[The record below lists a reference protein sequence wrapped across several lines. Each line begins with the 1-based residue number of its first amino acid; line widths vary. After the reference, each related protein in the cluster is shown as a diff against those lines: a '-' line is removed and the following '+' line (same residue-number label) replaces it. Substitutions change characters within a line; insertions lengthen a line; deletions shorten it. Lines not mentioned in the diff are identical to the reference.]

1 MQPKSY
7 LVIGGGLVGA
17 ASALRLQAAGF
28 AVTLIDPGDPRRAA
42 SFGNIGHIAAEQ
54 VSPLASRESLR
65 TFPTRLFGLGG
76 PLDFR
81 WRDIGVWAP
90 WALRFIA
97 ASDPDRHARGQAAL
111 TAILA
116 QALPAWRRLAA
127 FSGAPEVV
135 GRDGHAVVWMSPRAA
150 ERGLRDWEGAA
161 TGSAAFRSMGA
172 DDLAAYAPVMARPP
186 VAGIRFSG
194 TAQVS
199 EPQAARDALM
209 TAFRVRG
216 GEMAHASVARLA
228 AGRRVVAHLEG
239 GGVRE
244 AEGALVAAGAWAGR
258 LMRDLGV
265 EAPVI
270 AERGYSVQSAD
281 HGWDEVLPP
290 TVFEEQSMVV
300 SRFTSGLR
308 ASSFVEFGAPDAPG
322 DPRKWRVLER
332 RLADLGIRF
341 SPRPDRWVGPR
352 PTLPDYLPAIGR
364 LESDPRILYAFG
376 HQHLGLTMA
385 AVTAELTASLA
396 EDRDPAIDLAPFR
409 IERFARD
416 QGRTA
421 PSERTT
427 YL

>member
-65 TFPTRLFGLGG
+65 TFPGRLFGLGG

-81 WRDIGVWAP
+81 WRDVGLWGP
-90 WALRFIA
+90 WAMQFIA
-97 ASDPDRHARGQAAL
+97 ASDPARHSRGQAAL
-111 TAILA
+111 TAILSH
-116 QALPAWRRLAA
+116 ALPAWRRLAE
-127 FSGAPEVV
+127 FSGAPDVV
-135 GRDGHAVVWMSPRAA
+135 GRDGHAVVWMSDRAA
-150 ERGLRDWEGAA
+150 EKGLKGWERAA
-161 TGSAAFRSMGA
+161 TGSAAFQSMRPG
-172 DDLAAYAPVMARPP
+172 DLAPYAAVMTRAP

-199 EPQAARDALM
+199 EPQTARDALM
-209 TAFRVRG
+209 AAFRSHG
-216 GEMAHASVARLA
+216 GEVVRARVARLA
-228 AGRRVVAHLEG
+228 TGDRVTAHLDG

-258 LMRDLGV
+258 LMRDLGA

-270 AERGYSVQSAD
+270 GERGYSVQSAE
-281 HGWDEVLPP
+281 HSWDETLPP
-290 TVFEEQSMVV
+290 TVFEEHSMVV

-308 ASSFVEFGAPDAPG
+308 ASSFVEFGSPDAPG
-322 DPRKWRVLER
+322 DPRKWRYLER
-332 RLADLGIRF
+332 RLGDLGIRF
-341 SPRPDRWVGPR
+341 SPDPDRWVGPR

-364 LESDPRILYAFG
+364 LERDPRILYAFG

-385 AVTAELTASLA
+385 AVTAELTTALA
-396 EDRDPAIDLAPFR
+396 EGAVPMIDLAPFR
-409 IERFARD
+409 IERFGPS
-416 QGRTA
+416 GR
-421 PSERTT
+421 
-427 YL
+427 

>member
-65 TFPTRLFGLGG
+65 TFPGRLFGLGG

-81 WRDIGVWAP
+81 WRDVGLWGP
-90 WALRFIA
+90 WAMRFIA
-97 ASDPDRHARGQAAL
+97 ASDPVRHARGQAAL

-116 QALPAWRRLAA
+116 HALPAWRRLAE
-127 FSGAPEVV
+127 FSGAPDVV
-135 GRDGHAVVWMSPRAA
+135 GRDGHAVVWMSDRAA
-150 ERGLRDWEGAA
+150 EQGLKGWGRAA
-161 TGSAAFRSMGA
+161 TGSAAFQSMRP
-172 DDLAAYAPVMARPP
+172 DDLAPYAAVMTRAP

-209 TAFRVRG
+209 AAFRSHG
-216 GEMAHASVARLA
+216 GEVIHARVARLA
-228 AGRRVVAHLEG
+228 TGDRVTAHLDG

-258 LMRDLGV
+258 LMRDLGA

-270 AERGYSVQSAD
+270 GERGYSVQSAE
-281 HGWDEVLPP
+281 HCWDATLPP
-290 TVFEEQSMVV
+290 TVFEEHAMVV

-308 ASSFVEFGAPDAPG
+308 ASSFVEFGSPDAPG
-322 DPRKWRVLER
+322 DPRKWRFLKR
-332 RLADLGIRF
+332 RLGELGIRF
-341 SPRPDRWVGPR
+341 SPDPDRWVGPR

-364 LESDPRILYAFG
+364 LERDPRILYAFG
-376 HQHLGLTMA
+376 HQHLGLTMS
-385 AVTAELTASLA
+385 AVTAELTTALA
-396 EDRDPAIDLAPFR
+396 EGAEPAIDLTPFR
-409 IERFARD
+409 IERFGPA
-416 QGRTA
+416 GR
-421 PSERTT
+421 
-427 YL
+427 

>member
-54 VSPLASRESLR
+54 VSPLASRDSLR
-65 TFPTRLFGLGG
+65 TFPGRLFGLGG

-81 WRDIGVWAP
+81 WRDAGLWGP

-97 ASDPDRHARGQAAL
+97 ASDPARHARGQAAL

-116 QALPAWRRLAA
+116 HVLPAWRRLAEM
-127 FSGAPEVV
+127 SGAPEVV
-135 GRDGHAVVWMSPRAA
+135 GRDGHAVVWMSERAA
-150 ERGLRDWEGAA
+150 DKGLRNWERSP
-161 TGSAAFRSMGA
+161 TGSAAFRPMGP
-172 DDLAAYAPVMARPP
+172 DGLAPYAAVMTRAP

-209 TAFRVRG
+209 AAFLARG
-216 GEMAHASVARLA
+216 GDVVKARVAQVS
-228 AGRRVVAHLEG
+228 GGDRVIARLEG
-239 GGVRE
+239 GGTRE

-258 LMRDLGV
+258 LMRGLGV
-265 EAPVI
+265 AAPVI
-270 AERGYSVQSAD
+270 GERGYSVQSAE
-281 HGWDEVLPP
+281 HGWDAALPP
-290 TVFEEQSMVV
+290 TVFEEHAMVV

-322 DPRKWRVLER
+322 DPRKWRYLER
-332 RLADLGIRF
+332 RLGELGIRF
-341 SPRPDRWVGPR
+341 SPDPDRWVGPR

-364 LESDPRILYAFG
+364 LERDPRILYAFG

-385 AVTAELTASLA
+385 AVTAELTTALA
-396 EDRDPAIDLAPFR
+396 EGAEPAIDLTPFR
-409 IERFARD
+409 IERFGLA
-416 QGRTA
+416 GR
-421 PSERTT
+421 
-427 YL
+427 

>member
-28 AVTLIDPGDPRRAA
+28 AVTLIDPGDSRRAA

-65 TFPTRLFGLGG
+65 TFPGRLFGLGG

-81 WRDIGVWAP
+81 WRDAGLWLP
-90 WALRFIA
+90 WAFRFIA
-97 ASDPDRHARGQAAL
+97 ASEPARHARGQQAL

-116 QALPAWRRLAA
+116 HALPAWRRLADL
-127 FSGAPEVV
+127 SGAPDVV
-135 GRDGHAVVWMSPRAA
+135 GRDGHALVWMSERAA
-150 ERGLRDWEGAA
+150 EAGRRSWEGTA
-161 TGSAAFRSMGA
+161 TGSATFRPMGEDELQSWSA
-172 DDLAAYAPVMARPP
+172 VMARPP
-186 VAGIRFSG
+186 VGGIRFSG

-209 TAFRVRG
+209 AAFRAGG
-216 GEMAHASVARLA
+216 GEVVRARVQRLSA
-228 AGRRVVAHLEG
+228 DRRIVAHFDG
-239 GGVRE
+239 GGARE

-258 LMRDLGV
+258 LMRGLGV

-270 AERGYSVQSAD
+270 AERGYSVQSAE
-281 HGWDEVLPP
+281 HGWDEALPP
-290 TVFEEQSMVV
+290 TVFEEHSMVV

-308 ASSFVEFGAPDAPG
+308 ASSFVEFGSPDAPG
-322 DPRKWRVLER
+322 DTRKWRLLER
-332 RLADLGIRF
+332 RLSSLGIRF
-341 SPRPDRWVGPR
+341 SPAPDRWVGPR

-364 LESDPRILYAFG
+364 LESEPRILYAFG

-385 AVTAELTASLA
+385 AITAELTTALA
-396 EDRDPAIDLAPFR
+396 ADRPLAIDLTPFR
-409 IERFARD
+409 IERF
-416 QGRTA
+416 GRT
-421 PSERTT
+421 
-427 YL
+427 

>member
-65 TFPTRLFGLGG
+65 TFPGRLFGLGG

-81 WRDIGVWAP
+81 WRDAGLWGP

-111 TAILA
+111 TSILA
-116 QALPAWRRLAA
+116 HALPAWRRLAE
-127 FSGAPEVV
+127 FSGAPGVV
-135 GRDGHAVVWMSPRAA
+135 GPDGHAVVWMTERAA
-150 ERGLRDWEGAA
+150 ERGLRSWEGSP
-161 TGSAAFRSMGA
+161 TGSAGCRPMNSA
-172 DDLAAYAPVMARPP
+172 DLAPYAAVMTRAP

-199 EPQAARDALM
+199 EPQAARNALM
-209 TAFRVRG
+209 AAFVASG
-216 GEMAHASVARLA
+216 GEVVHARVARLSL
-228 AGRRVVAHLEG
+228 GPVVAVHLDG
-239 GGVRE
+239 GGLRE
-244 AEGALVAAGAWAGR
+244 ADSALVAAGAWAGQ
-258 LMRDLGV
+258 LMCGLGIA
-265 EAPVI
+265 APVI
-270 AERGYSVQSAD
+270 GERGYSVQSAE
-281 HGWDEVLPP
+281 HGWDGSLPP
-290 TVFEEQSMVV
+290 TVFEEYAMVV

-308 ASSFVEFGAPDAPG
+308 ASSFVEFGSPDAPG

-332 RLADLGIRF
+332 RLSSLGVRF
-341 SPRPDRWVGPR
+341 SPEPDRWVGPR

-364 LESDPRILYAFG
+364 LKRDPRILYAFG
-376 HQHLGLTMA
+376 HQHLGLTMSA
-385 AVTAELTASLA
+385 ITAELIASLA
-396 EDRDPAIDLAPFR
+396 QGVEPTVDLTPFR
-409 IERFARD
+409 IERFSR
-416 QGRTA
+416 G
-421 PSERTT
+421 
-427 YL
+427 

>member
-65 TFPTRLFGLGG
+65 TFPGRLFGLGG

-81 WRDIGVWAP
+81 WRDAGLWGP
-90 WALRFIA
+90 WVARFIA
-97 ASDPDRHARGQAAL
+97 ASDPARHAAGQAAL
-111 TAILA
+111 TAILSH
-116 QALPAWRRLAA
+116 ALPAWRRLAA
-127 FSGAPEVV
+127 LSGAPGIV
-135 GRDGHAVVWMSPRAA
+135 GRDGHAVVWMSDRAA
-150 ERGLRDWEGAA
+150 EKGLKAWEHAA
-161 TGSAAFRSMGA
+161 TGSAAFQLMGS
-172 DDLAAYAPVMARPP
+172 DDVAPYAAVMTRAP

-199 EPQAARDALM
+199 EPQAARDALLA
-209 TAFRVRG
+209 AFKAHG
-216 GEMAHASVARLA
+216 GEVVHASVARLSS
-228 AGRRVVAHLEG
+228 GDRVTAHLDG

-270 AERGYSVQSAD
+270 GERGYSVQSAE
-281 HGWDEVLPP
+281 HSWDETLPP
-290 TVFEEQSMVV
+290 TVFEEHSMVV

-308 ASSFVEFGAPDAPG
+308 ASSFVEFGSPDAPG
-322 DPRKWRVLER
+322 DPRKWRALER
-332 RLADLGIRF
+332 RLGDLGIRF
-341 SPRPDRWVGPR
+341 SPDPDRWVGPR

-364 LESDPRILYAFG
+364 LERDPRILYAFG
-376 HQHLGLTMA
+376 HQHLGLTMSA
-385 AVTAELTASLA
+385 ITAELTASLA
-396 EDRDPAIDLAPFR
+396 QGVEPAIDLKPFR
-409 IERFARD
+409 IERFSR
-416 QGRTA
+416 R
-421 PSERTT
+421 
-427 YL
+427 

>member
-1 MQPKSY
+1 MQAKSY

-65 TFPTRLFGLGG
+65 TFPGRLFGLGG

-81 WRDIGVWAP
+81 WRDASLWLP

-97 ASDPDRHARGQAAL
+97 ASDPTRHARGQAAL

-116 QALPAWRRLAA
+116 HALPAWRRLAE
-127 FSGAPEVV
+127 FSGAPGVV
-135 GRDGHAVVWMSPRAA
+135 GREGHAVVWMSERAA
-150 ERGLRDWEGAA
+150 EGGRRSWDGSA
-161 TGSAAFRSMGA
+161 TGSAAFRPMST
-172 DDLAAYAPVMARPP
+172 DELNSYAAVMARPP

-209 TAFRVRG
+209 AAFRARG
-216 GEMAHASVARLA
+216 GEVVAGRVARLSG
-228 AGRRVVAHLEG
+228 GRRVVAHLESG
-239 GGVRE
+239 GACE

-258 LMRDLGV
+258 LMHGLGV

-270 AERGYSVQSAD
+270 AERGYSVQSAE
-281 HGWDEVLPP
+281 HGWDEALPP
-290 TVFEEQSMVV
+290 TVFEEHSMVV

-308 ASSFVEFGAPDAPG
+308 ASSFVEFGSPDAPG
-322 DPRKWRVLER
+322 DPRKWRLLER
-332 RLADLGIRF
+332 RLSDLGIRF
-341 SPRPDRWVGPR
+341 SSEPDRWVGPR

-385 AVTAELTASLA
+385 AITGELTASLA
-396 EDRDPAIDLAPFR
+396 EGGDPAIDLTPFR
-409 IERFARD
+409 IERFARA
-416 QGRTA
+416 GRG
-421 PSERTT
+421 
-427 YL
+427 

>member
-1 MQPKSY
+1 MQPRSY

-65 TFPTRLFGLGG
+65 TFPGRLFGLGG

-81 WRDIGVWAP
+81 WRDAGLWGP

-97 ASDPDRHARGQAAL
+97 ASDPARHARGQAAL

-116 QALPAWRRLAA
+116 HALPAWRRLANL
-127 FSGAPEVV
+127 SGAPGIV
-135 GRDGHAVVWMSPRAA
+135 GRDGHAVVWMSEPAA
-150 ERGLRDWEGAA
+150 EAGLRGWEQSP
-161 TGSAAFRSMGA
+161 TGSAAFQPMGPH
-172 DDLAAYAPVMARPP
+172 DLAPYAAVMTRAP

-209 TAFRVRG
+209 TAFTARG
-216 GEMAHASVARLA
+216 GEVVHARVDRLS
-228 AGRRVVAHLEG
+228 GGDRVTACLDG
-239 GGVRE
+239 GGLRE

-258 LMRDLGV
+258 LIRSLGV
-265 EAPVI
+265 AAPVI
-270 AERGYSVQSAD
+270 AERGYSVQSAE
-281 HGWDEVLPP
+281 HGWDETLPP
-290 TVFEEQSMVV
+290 TVFEEHAMVV

-322 DPRKWRVLER
+322 DPRKWRALER
-332 RLADLGIRF
+332 RLSDLGVRF
-341 SPRPDRWVGPR
+341 SPEPDRWVGPR

-364 LESDPRILYAFG
+364 LERDPRILYAFG

-385 AVTAELTASLA
+385 AITAELATALA
-396 EDRDPAIDLAPFR
+396 EGVAPVTDLTPFR
-409 IERFARD
+409 IERFDRVGAFRH
-416 QGRTA
+416 
-421 PSERTT
+421 
-427 YL
+427 

>member
-7 LVIGGGLVGA
+7 LVIGGGLIGA

-65 TFPTRLFGLGG
+65 AFPGRLFGLGG

-81 WRDIGVWAP
+81 WRDAGLWGP
-90 WALRFIA
+90 WALRYIA
-97 ASDPDRHARGQAAL
+97 ASDPVRHARGQAAL

-127 FSGAPEVV
+127 FSGAPAVV
-135 GRDGHAVVWMSPRAA
+135 GRDGHAVVWMSERAA
-150 ERGLRDWEGAA
+150 EKGLRTWEATP
-161 TGSAAFRSMGA
+161 TGSAAFLPMTPE
-172 DDLAAYAPVMARPP
+172 DLAPYGAVMTKAPVG
-186 VAGIRFSG
+186 GIRFSG

-209 TAFRVRG
+209 AAFRAHG
-216 GEMAHASVARLA
+216 GEAVHARVSCLSSGDRVTARLD
-228 AGRRVVAHLEG
+228 G
-239 GGVRE
+239 GDVRE

-258 LMRDLGV
+258 LMHSLGV

-270 AERGYSVQSAD
+270 GERGYSVQSAD
-281 HGWDEVLPP
+281 HGWDETLPP
-290 TVFEEQSMVV
+290 TVFEEHSMVV

-308 ASSFVEFGAPDAPG
+308 ASSFVEFGSPDAPG
-322 DPRKWRVLER
+322 DPRKWRMLER
-332 RLADLGIRF
+332 RLTGLGIRF
-341 SPRPDRWVGPR
+341 SPEPDRWVGPR

-364 LESDPRILYAFG
+364 LHRDPRILYAFG

-385 AVTAELTASLA
+385 AITAELTASLA
-396 EDRDPAIDLAPFR
+396 LGTEPAMDLAPFR
-409 IERFARD
+409 IERF
-416 QGRTA
+416 GRG
-421 PSERTT
+421 
-427 YL
+427 

>member
-65 TFPTRLFGLGG
+65 TFPGRLFGLGG

-81 WRDIGVWAP
+81 WRDAGLWGP

-97 ASDPDRHARGQAAL
+97 ASDPARHARGQAAL

-116 QALPAWRRLAA
+116 HALPAWRRLAD
-127 FSGAPEVV
+127 FSGAPGVV
-135 GRDGHAVVWMSPRAA
+135 GRDGHAVVWMS
-150 ERGLRDWEGAA
+150 EGAA
-161 TGSAAFRSMGA
+161 EKGLRSWERSPTGSAAFRPMGA
-172 DDLAAYAPVMARPP
+172 DDLNRYASVMTRAP

-209 TAFRVRG
+209 AAFRAQG
-216 GEMAHASVARLA
+216 GEVVHAHVARLSS
-228 AGRRVVAHLEG
+228 GDRVIAHLG
-239 GGVRE
+239 GGGGGTRE

-258 LMRDLGV
+258 LVRGLGV

-270 AERGYSVQSAD
+270 GERGYSVQSAE
-281 HGWDEVLPP
+281 HGWDEALPP

-308 ASSFVEFGAPDAPG
+308 ASSFVEFGSPDAPG
-322 DPRKWRVLER
+322 DPRKWQALER
-332 RLADLGIRF
+332 RLSDLGIGF
-341 SPRPDRWVGPR
+341 SSEPDRWVGPR

-364 LESDPRILYAFG
+364 LERDPRILYAFG
-376 HQHLGLTMA
+376 HQHLGLTLSA
-385 AVTAELTASLA
+385 ITAELTASLA
-396 EDRDPAIDLAPFR
+396 QGVEPAIDLNPFR
-409 IERFARD
+409 IERFSR
-416 QGRTA
+416 G
-421 PSERTT
+421 
-427 YL
+427 

>member
-1 MQPKSY
+1 MQPKSC

-17 ASALRLQAAGF
+17 ASALQLQAAGF
-28 AVTLIDPGDPRRAA
+28 TVTLIDPGDPRRAA

-65 TFPTRLFGLGG
+65 TFSGQLFGLGG

-81 WRDIGVWAP
+81 WRDAGLWLP

-97 ASDPDRHARGQAAL
+97 ASEPARHARGQRAL

-116 QALPAWRRLAA
+116 QALPAWRRLAEL
-127 FSGAPEVV
+127 SGAPDIV
-135 GRDGHAVVWMSPRAA
+135 GRDGHAVVWMSERAA
-150 ERGLRDWEGAA
+150 EAGRRNWQGAA
-161 TGSAAFRSMGA
+161 TGSAAFRPMGQ
-172 DDLAAYAPVMARPP
+172 DELESYAPVMARPP

-209 TAFRVRG
+209 AAFRARG
-216 GEMAHASVARLA
+216 GEVVHARVERLS
-228 AGRRVVAHLEG
+228 AGRRILAHLDDG
-239 GGVRE
+239 DARE
-244 AEGALVAAGAWAGR
+244 AESALVAAGAWAGQ
-258 LMRDLGV
+258 LMRGLGI

-270 AERGYSVQSAD
+270 AERGYSVQSAE
-281 HGWDEVLPP
+281 HGWDEALTP
-290 TVFEEQSMVV
+290 TVFEEYSTVV

-308 ASSFVEFGAPDAPG
+308 ASSFVEFGSPDAPG

-332 RLADLGIRF
+332 RLSDLGIRF
-341 SPRPDRWVGPR
+341 SREPDRWVGPR

-364 LESDPRILYAFG
+364 LESEPRILYAFG

-385 AVTAELTASLA
+385 AITAELTTALA
-396 EDRDPAIDLAPFR
+396 EGRDPAIDLTPFR
-409 IERFARD
+409 IERF
-416 QGRTA
+416 GRG
-421 PSERTT
+421 
-427 YL
+427 

>member
-65 TFPTRLFGLGG
+65 TFPGRLFGLGG

-81 WRDIGVWAP
+81 WRDAGLWGP
-90 WALRFIA
+90 WAMRFIA
-97 ASDPDRHARGQAAL
+97 ASDPARHARGQAAL

-116 QALPAWRRLAA
+116 HALPAWRRLAA
-127 FSGAPEVV
+127 FSGAPGIV
-135 GRDGHAVVWMSPRAA
+135 GSDGHAVIWMSERAA
-150 ERGLRDWEGAA
+150 EAGLRVWERSP
-161 TGSAAFRSMGA
+161 TGSAAFRPMSPA
-172 DDLAAYAPVMARPP
+172 DLAPYAAVMTRAP

-209 TAFRVRG
+209 DAFKAHGGDVLHARVAG
-216 GEMAHASVARLA
+216 LSTGE
-228 AGRRVVAHLEG
+228 RVSAHLDG
-239 GGVRE
+239 GGVCE
-244 AEGALVAAGAWAGR
+244 ADGALVAAGAWAGR
-258 LMRDLGV
+258 LMWSLGV

-270 AERGYSVQSAD
+270 SERGYSVQSAE
-281 HGWDEVLPP
+281 HSWDETLPP
-290 TVFEEQSMVV
+290 TVFEEHSMVV

-308 ASSFVEFGAPDAPG
+308 ASSFVEFGSPDAPG
-322 DPRKWRVLER
+322 DPRKWRFLER
-332 RLADLGIRF
+332 RLDGLGIRF
-341 SPRPDRWVGPR
+341 SPEPDRWVGPR

-364 LESDPRILYAFG
+364 LKRDPRILYAFG
-376 HQHLGLTMA
+376 HQHLGLTMSA
-385 AVTAELTASLA
+385 ITAELTASLA
-396 EDRDPAIDLAPFR
+396 QGEAPAIDLTPFR
-409 IERFARD
+409 IERFNR
-416 QGRTA
+416 G
-421 PSERTT
+421 
-427 YL
+427 

>member
-65 TFPTRLFGLGG
+65 TFPGRLFGLGG
-76 PLDFR
+76 ALDFR
-81 WRDIGVWAP
+81 WRDAGLWGP

-97 ASDPDRHARGQAAL
+97 ASDPARHARGQVAL

-116 QALPAWRRLAA
+116 HALPAWRRLAE
-127 FSGAPEVV
+127 FSGAPGVV
-135 GRDGHAVVWMSPRAA
+135 GPDGHAVVWMGERAA
-150 ERGLRDWEGAA
+150 DKGLRSWERSQ
-161 TGSAAFRSMGA
+161 TGSAAFRPMSPE
-172 DDLAAYAPVMARPP
+172 DLAPYATVMKNAP

-209 TAFRVRG
+209 AAFAAHG
-216 GEMAHASVARLA
+216 GEVVHARVARLS
-228 AGRRVVAHLEG
+228 GGDRVIAHLDDG
-239 GGVRE
+239 GARE

-258 LMRDLGV
+258 LMRGLGV

-281 HGWDEVLPP
+281 HGWNQSLPP
-290 TVFEEQSMVV
+290 TVFEEHSMVV

-308 ASSFVEFGAPDAPG
+308 ASSFVEFGSPDAPG
-322 DPRKWRVLER
+322 DPRKWRALER
-332 RLADLGIRF
+332 HLSDLGIAF
-341 SPRPDRWVGPR
+341 PGQPDRWVGPR

-364 LESDPRILYAFG
+364 LERDPRILYAFG
-376 HQHLGLTMA
+376 HQHLGLTLSA
-385 AVTAELTASLA
+385 ITAELTAALA
-396 EDRDPAIDLAPFR
+396 EGLDPAIDLSPFR
-409 IERFARD
+409 IERFGSRA
-416 QGRTA
+416 G
-421 PSERTT
+421 
-427 YL
+427 

>member
-28 AVTLIDPGDPRRAA
+28 AVTLIDPGDPRRSA

-65 TFPTRLFGLGG
+65 TFPGRLFGLGG
-76 PLDFR
+76 ALDFR
-81 WRDIGVWAP
+81 WRDAGLWGP

-97 ASDPDRHARGQAAL
+97 ASDPARHARGQVAL

-116 QALPAWRRLAA
+116 HALPAWRRLAE
-127 FSGAPEVV
+127 FSGAPGVV
-135 GRDGHAVVWMSPRAA
+135 GPDGHAVVWMGERAA
-150 ERGLRDWEGAA
+150 DKGLRSWERSQ
-161 TGSAAFRSMGA
+161 TGSAAFRPMSPE
-172 DDLAAYAPVMARPP
+172 DLAPYATVMKNAP

-209 TAFRVRG
+209 AAFAAHG
-216 GEMAHASVARLA
+216 GEVVHARVARLS
-228 AGRRVVAHLEG
+228 GGDRVIAHLDDG
-239 GGVRE
+239 GARE

-258 LMRDLGV
+258 LMRGLGV

-281 HGWDEVLPP
+281 HGWNQSLSP
-290 TVFEEQSMVV
+290 TVFEEHSMVV

-308 ASSFVEFGAPDAPG
+308 ASSFVEFGSPDAPG
-322 DPRKWRVLER
+322 DPRKWRALER
-332 RLADLGIRF
+332 HLSDLGIAF
-341 SPRPDRWVGPR
+341 PGQPDRWVGPR

-364 LESDPRILYAFG
+364 LERDPRILYAFG
-376 HQHLGLTMA
+376 HQHLGLTLSA
-385 AVTAELTASLA
+385 ITAELTAALA
-396 EDRDPAIDLAPFR
+396 EGLDPAIDLSPFR
-409 IERFARD
+409 IERFGSRA
-416 QGRTA
+416 G
-421 PSERTT
+421 
-427 YL
+427 

>member
-1 MQPKSY
+1 MQPKSW

-65 TFPTRLFGLGG
+65 TFPGRLFGLGG

-81 WRDIGVWAP
+81 WRDAGLWGP

-97 ASDPDRHARGQAAL
+97 ASHPARHARGQAAL

-116 QALPAWRRLAA
+116 HALPAWRRLAE
-127 FSGAPEVV
+127 FSGAPDVV
-135 GRDGHAVVWMSPRAA
+135 GRDGHAVVWMSEHAA
-150 ERGLRDWEGAA
+150 EKGLRSWERSP
-161 TGSAAFRSMGA
+161 TGSAAFRPMGPS
-172 DDLAAYAPVMARPP
+172 DLASYATVMTCAP

-209 TAFRVRG
+209 AAFMARG
-216 GEMAHASVARLA
+216 GEVIHARVARLSS
-228 AGRRVVAHLEG
+228 GDRVIAHLDV
-239 GGVRE
+239 GGVREAE

-265 EAPVI
+265 DAPVI
-270 AERGYSVQSAD
+270 GERGYSVQSAE
-281 HGWDEVLPP
+281 HGWDDTLPP
-290 TVFEEQSMVV
+290 TVFEEHSMVV
-300 SRFTSGLR
+300 SHFTSGLR
-308 ASSFVEFGAPDAPG
+308 ASSFVEFGSPDAPG
-322 DPRKWRVLER
+322 DPRKWRALER
-332 RLADLGIRF
+332 RLSGLGIQF
-341 SPRPDRWVGPR
+341 SPEPDRWVGPR

-364 LESDPRILYAFG
+364 LKSDPRILYAFG
-376 HQHLGLTMA
+376 HQHLGLTMSA
-385 AVTAELTASLA
+385 ITAELTASLA
-396 EDRDPAIDLAPFR
+396 QGIDPAIDLTPFR
-409 IERFARD
+409 IERFNR
-416 QGRTA
+416 G
-421 PSERTT
+421 
-427 YL
+427 

>member
-54 VSPLASRESLR
+54 VSPLASGESLR
-65 TFPTRLFGLGG
+65 TFPGRLFGLGG

-81 WRDIGVWAP
+81 WRDAGLWGP
-90 WALRFIA
+90 WAMRFIA
-97 ASDPDRHARGQAAL
+97 AADPARHAAGQAAL

-116 QALPAWRRLAA
+116 HALPAWRRLADL
-127 FSGAPEVV
+127 SGAPDIV
-135 GRDGHAVVWMSPRAA
+135 GREGHAVVWMSGRAA
-150 ERGLRDWEGAA
+150 EKGLKGWERAA
-161 TGSAAFRSMGA
+161 TGSAAFQSMSSG
-172 DDLAAYAPVMARPP
+172 DLAPYGAVMSRAP

-209 TAFRVRG
+209 AAFGSHG
-216 GEMAHASVARLA
+216 GEVVHARVARLS
-228 AGRRVVAHLEG
+228 AGDHVTAHLDG
-239 GGVRE
+239 GGLRE
-244 AEGALVAAGAWAGR
+244 ADGALVAAGAWAGR

-270 AERGYSVQSAD
+270 GERGYSVQSAE
-281 HGWDEVLPP
+281 HGWDESLPP
-290 TVFEEQSMVV
+290 TVFEEHAMVV

-308 ASSFVEFGAPDAPG
+308 ASSFVEFGSPDASG
-322 DPRKWRVLER
+322 DPRKWRDLER
-332 RLADLGIRF
+332 RLGDLGVRF
-341 SPRPDRWVGPR
+341 SPEPDRWVGPR

-364 LESDPRILYAFG
+364 LERDPRILYAFG
-376 HQHLGLTMA
+376 HQHLGLTMSA
-385 AVTAELTASLA
+385 ITAELTASLA
-396 EDRDPAIDLAPFR
+396 RGEAPAIDLTPFR
-409 IERFARD
+409 VERFNR
-416 QGRTA
+416 G
-421 PSERTT
+421 
-427 YL
+427 

>member
-65 TFPTRLFGLGG
+65 TFPGRLFGLGG
-76 PLDFR
+76 ALDFR
-81 WRDIGVWAP
+81 WRDAGLWGP

-97 ASDPDRHARGQAAL
+97 ASDPARHARGQVAL

-116 QALPAWRRLAA
+116 HALPAWRRLAE
-127 FSGAPEVV
+127 FSGAPGVV
-135 GRDGHAVVWMSPRAA
+135 GPDGHAVVWMGERAA
-150 ERGLRDWEGAA
+150 DKGLRSWERSQ
-161 TGSAAFRSMGA
+161 TGSAAFRPMSPE
-172 DDLAAYAPVMARPP
+172 DLAPYATVMKNAP

-209 TAFRVRG
+209 AAFAAHG
-216 GEMAHASVARLA
+216 GEVVHARVARLS
-228 AGRRVVAHLEG
+228 GGDRVIAHLDG
-239 GGVRE
+239 GGARE

-258 LMRDLGV
+258 LMRGLGV

-281 HGWDEVLPP
+281 HGWNQSLPP
-290 TVFEEQSMVV
+290 TVFEEHSMVV

-308 ASSFVEFGAPDAPG
+308 ASSFVEFGSPDAPG
-322 DPRKWRVLER
+322 DPRKWRALER
-332 RLADLGIRF
+332 HLSDLGIAF
-341 SPRPDRWVGPR
+341 PGQPDRWVGPR

-364 LESDPRILYAFG
+364 LERDPRILYAFG
-376 HQHLGLTMA
+376 HQHLGLTLSA
-385 AVTAELTASLA
+385 ITAELTAALA
-396 EDRDPAIDLAPFR
+396 EGLDPAIDLSLFR
-409 IERFARD
+409 IERFGSRA
-416 QGRTA
+416 G
-421 PSERTT
+421 
-427 YL
+427 

>member
-65 TFPTRLFGLGG
+65 TFPGRLFGLGG
-76 PLDFR
+76 ALDFR
-81 WRDIGVWAP
+81 WRDAGLWGP

-97 ASDPDRHARGQAAL
+97 ASDPARHARGQVAL

-116 QALPAWRRLAA
+116 HALPAWRRLAEY
-127 FSGAPEVV
+127 SGAPGVV
-135 GRDGHAVVWMSPRAA
+135 GPDGHAVVWMGERAA
-150 ERGLRDWEGAA
+150 DKGLRSWERAQ
-161 TGSAAFRSMGA
+161 TGSAAFRPMSPE
-172 DDLAAYAPVMARPP
+172 DLAPYATVMKNAP

-209 TAFRVRG
+209 AAFAAHG
-216 GEMAHASVARLA
+216 GEVVHARVARLS
-228 AGRRVVAHLEG
+228 GGDRVIAHLDG
-239 GGVRE
+239 GGARE

-258 LMRDLGV
+258 LMRGLGV

-281 HGWDEVLPP
+281 HGWNQSLSP
-290 TVFEEQSMVV
+290 TVFEEHSMVV

-308 ASSFVEFGAPDAPG
+308 ASSFVEFGSPDAPG
-322 DPRKWRVLER
+322 DPRKWRALER
-332 RLADLGIRF
+332 HLSDLGIAF
-341 SPRPDRWVGPR
+341 PGQPDRWVGPR

-364 LESDPRILYAFG
+364 LERDPRILYAFG
-376 HQHLGLTMA
+376 HQHLGLTLSA
-385 AVTAELTASLA
+385 ITAELTAALA
-396 EDRDPAIDLAPFR
+396 EGLDPAIDLSPFR
-409 IERFARD
+409 IERFGSRA
-416 QGRTA
+416 G
-421 PSERTT
+421 
-427 YL
+427 

>member
-28 AVTLIDPGDPRRAA
+28 AVTLIDPGDRRRAA

-54 VSPLASRESLR
+54 VSPLSSRESLR
-65 TFPTRLFGLGG
+65 TFPGRLFGLGG

-81 WRDIGVWAP
+81 WRDAGLWTP

-97 ASDPDRHARGQAAL
+97 ASNPDRHARGQAAL

-116 QALPAWRRLAA
+116 QALPAWRRLAEL
-127 FSGAPEVV
+127 SGAPEVV
-135 GRDGHAVVWMSPRAA
+135 GRDGHAVVWMSPQAA
-150 ERGLRDWEGAA
+150 ERGLRGWEGAA
-161 TGSAAFRSMGA
+161 TGSAAFRPMGA
-172 DDLAAYAPVMARPP
+172 AELDPYAAVMRRAPAG
-186 VAGIRFSG
+186 GIRFSG
-194 TAQVS
+194 TARVC

-209 TAFRVRG
+209 AAFLARG
-216 GEMAHASVARLA
+216 GEVAHATVARLA
-228 AGRRVVAHLEG
+228 PGVRIVAELEH

-244 AEGALVAAGAWAGR
+244 AEGALVATGAWAGR
-258 LMRDLGV
+258 LMQGLGV

-270 AERGYSVQSAD
+270 AERGYSVQSAAHD
-281 HGWDEVLPP
+281 WDEALPP
-290 TVFEEQSMVV
+290 TVFEEHSMVV

-308 ASSFVEFGAPDAPG
+308 ASSFVEFGSPDAPG
-322 DPRKWRVLER
+322 DPRKWRMLER

-341 SPRPDRWVGPR
+341 SPEPDRWVGPR

-364 LESDPRILYAFG
+364 LERDPRILYAFG
-376 HQHLGLTMA
+376 HQHLGLTLS

-396 EDRDPAIDLAPFR
+396 RGVEPAIDLTPFR
-409 IERFARD
+409 IERF
-416 QGRTA
+416 GRIG
-421 PSERTT
+421 R
-427 YL
+427 

>member
-28 AVTLIDPGDPRRAA
+28 AVTLIDPGDPRRSA

-65 TFPTRLFGLGG
+65 TFPGRLFGLGG
-76 PLDFR
+76 ALDFR
-81 WRDIGVWAP
+81 WRDAGLWGP
-90 WALRFIA
+90 WALRFVA
-97 ASDPDRHARGQAAL
+97 ASDPARHARGQVAL

-116 QALPAWRRLAA
+116 HALPAWRRLAE
-127 FSGAPEVV
+127 FSGAPGVV
-135 GRDGHAVVWMSPRAA
+135 GPDGHAVVWMGERAA
-150 ERGLRDWEGAA
+150 DKGLRSWERSQ
-161 TGSAAFRSMGA
+161 TGSAAFRPMSPE
-172 DDLAAYAPVMARPP
+172 DLAPYATVMKNAP

-209 TAFRVRG
+209 AAFAAHG
-216 GEMAHASVARLA
+216 GEVVHARVARLS
-228 AGRRVVAHLEG
+228 GGDRVIAHLDG
-239 GGVRE
+239 GGARE

-258 LMRDLGV
+258 LMRGLGV

-281 HGWDEVLPP
+281 HGWNQSLSP
-290 TVFEEQSMVV
+290 TVFEEHSMVV

-308 ASSFVEFGAPDAPG
+308 ASSFVEFGSPDAPG
-322 DPRKWRVLER
+322 DPRKWRALER
-332 RLADLGIRF
+332 HLSDLGIAF
-341 SPRPDRWVGPR
+341 PGQPDRWVGPR

-364 LESDPRILYAFG
+364 LERDPRILYAFG
-376 HQHLGLTMA
+376 HQHLGLTLSA
-385 AVTAELTASLA
+385 ITAELTAALA
-396 EDRDPAIDLAPFR
+396 EGLDPAIDLSPFR
-409 IERFARD
+409 IERFGSRA
-416 QGRTA
+416 G
-421 PSERTT
+421 
-427 YL
+427 

>member
-1 MQPKSY
+1 MQPKSW

-54 VSPLASRESLR
+54 VSPLASRESLLG
-65 TFPTRLFGLGG
+65 FPGRLFGLGG

-81 WRDIGVWAP
+81 WRDAGLWGP

-97 ASDPDRHARGQAAL
+97 ASGPARHARGQAAL

-116 QALPAWRRLAA
+116 HALPAWRRLAE
-127 FSGAPEVV
+127 FSGAPGVV
-135 GRDGHAVVWMSPRAA
+135 GRDGHAVVWMSERAA
-150 ERGLRDWEGAA
+150 EAGLRGWERTP
-161 TGSAAFRSMGA
+161 TGSAAFRAMTQE
-172 DDLAAYAPVMARPP
+172 DLGSYAAVMARTP

-209 TAFRVRG
+209 AAFRSRG
-216 GEMAHASVARLA
+216 GEVLHARVGRLSIG
-228 AGRRVVAHLEG
+228 AGIVAHLAG
-239 GGVRE
+239 GGARV
-244 AEGALVAAGAWAGR
+244 AEGALVAAGAWAGP
-258 LMRDLGV
+258 LMRGLGV
-265 EAPVI
+265 AAPVI
-270 AERGYSVQSAD
+270 AERGYSVQSAE
-281 HGWDEVLPP
+281 HGWDDALPP
-290 TVFEEQSMVV
+290 TVFEEHAMVV

-308 ASSFVEFGAPDAPG
+308 ASSFVEFGSPDAPG

-341 SPRPDRWVGPR
+341 TPEPDRWVGPR

-364 LESDPRILYAFG
+364 LERDPRILYAFG

-385 AVTAELTASLA
+385 AVTAELTTALA
-396 EDRDPAIDLAPFR
+396 RGEEPAIDLMPFR
-409 IERFARD
+409 IERF
-416 QGRTA
+416 GGGC
-421 PSERTT
+421 S
-427 YL
+427 